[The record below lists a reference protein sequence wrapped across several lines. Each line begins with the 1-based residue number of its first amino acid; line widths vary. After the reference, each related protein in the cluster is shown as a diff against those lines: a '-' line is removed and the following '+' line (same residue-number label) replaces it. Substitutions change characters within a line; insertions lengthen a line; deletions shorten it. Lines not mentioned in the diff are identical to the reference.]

1 MFTFACSFSTN
12 RAAVKKSLIPVPG
25 RSLLKWYCVL
35 KAEHSK
41 HMNTMKKTLLLLLT
55 LFSVQFAEAQ
65 LDGLIKK
72 AEKKLGL
79 KDGALTQEEAGNGLK
94 EALNAGIGEAV
105 DFLSAKDGY
114 FKSPYKI
121 LVPEEAQKVIGKLKT
136 VPGFTNLES
145 DLTER
150 MNRAAEDAATRAKP
164 IFVSAIKK
172 LTFKDAM
179 NILMGDQD
187 AATRYLEKTTYQ
199 ALYDE
204 FKPVIQESLDKVNAR
219 EYWRNAVNAY
229 NKLPL
234 VTQTNPELDD
244 HVTTKALG
252 GMFSLVEKK
261 EKGIRTDVGQRNSDL
276 MKKVF
281 AKQDKK

>member
-1 MFTFACSFSTN
+1 MI
-12 RAAVKKSLIPVPG
+12 KKSL
-25 RSLLKWYCVL
+25 
-35 KAEHSK
+35 
-41 HMNTMKKTLLLLLT
+41 LLLVALL
-55 LFSVQFAEAQ
+55 SVQLAQAQ
-65 LDGLIKK
+65 LDGILKK
-72 AEKKLGL
+72 AEKVL
-79 KDGALTQEEAGNGLK
+79 KGGDITQEEAGNGLK

-121 LVPEEAQKVIGKLKT
+121 LVPEEAQTVVSKLKS
-136 VPGFTNLES
+136 VPGFNNIEA

-150 MNRAAEDAATRAKP
+150 MNRAAEDAATKAKP

-172 LTFKDAM
+172 MTFKDAM

-199 ALYDE
+199 ALYGE
-204 FKPVIQESLDKVNAR
+204 FKPVIQASLDKVNAR
-219 EYWRNAVNAY
+219 EYWKGAVTAY

-234 VTQTNPELDD
+234 VTKTNPELDD

-252 GMFSLVEKK
+252 GLFSLVEKK
-261 EKGIRTDVGQRNSDL
+261 EKGIRTDVGQRNSEL
-276 MKKVF
+276 LKKVF
-281 AKQDKK
+281 GKQDKKK